1 MYVSAAELAVTGGKL
16 ASRISQLAV
25 IDALYIAYFQRT
37 YDKSADALQ
46 NTHLTKK
53 GEEEWSD

>member
-1 MYVSAAELAVTGGKL
+1 M
-16 ASRISQLAV
+16 